1 MNVLQYPPGTPAG
14 PLFLPI
20 FLSLLLHLAIL
31 AWLHPRGEW
40 HPVLPQ
46 FDLSVRLARKD
57 AAPAVPP
64 LPPAQPTRRAAS
76 QAAKPGPLPPP
87 ADSASAAELARQPLR
102 MRIVANPADYGISSA
117 APGRPYAW
125 PGELTELP
133 FPPQGI
139 LLRYP
144 EEQLRQ
150 GVQGLVVVRL
160 DIARSGL
167 LEQVDVV
174 CSAPAFDAAVLEAL
188 RATRFRA
195 PLSSKGPV
203 PAWTVLEF
211 VFLAEPGGE
220 IGNDPRSIERAFTE
234 LQKNCPRRGG

>member
-1 MNVLQYPPGTPAG
+1 MNVLQYRPGALAG

-20 FLSLLLHLAIL
+20 FLSLLLHFAALT
-31 AWLHPRGEW
+31 WLRPRGEW

-46 FDLSVRLARKD
+46 FELSVRLARNE
-57 AAPAVPP
+57 AAPAMPP
-64 LPPAQPTRRAAS
+64 VLPAPPRRAAAS

-87 ADSASAAELARQPLR
+87 QDATASAEIARQPLR
-102 MRIVANPADYGISSA
+102 MRIVPSPADYGIPQA
-117 APGRPYAW
+117 VPGRPYAW
-125 PGELTELP
+125 PGELAELP

-139 LLRYP
+139 MLRYP
-144 EEQLRQ
+144 EEQRRQ

-167 LEQVDVV
+167 LEQVEIV

-188 RATRFRA
+188 RATRFSP
-195 PLSSKGPV
+195 PLSRQGAV
-203 PAWTVLEF
+203 PAWAVLEF

-220 IGNDPRSIERAFTE
+220 IGSDPRSIERAFTE